1 MTLWLVRGGR
11 RGEYESLALERK
23 LAVIEWNVPDL
34 SNLADRDALRRL
46 LVEHYPDT
54 SPKALSNWESQLWP
68 FVRVMAKG
76 DLVAMPLKGRPAV
89 AIGRVSGPYCRPEGM
104 GEGFHARPVEWFAEV
119 PRSSIGQDLLYSL
132 GAFMTVCRIGRNDA
146 ERRIA
151 ELAKGGKDPALVG
164 GGTPDGRG
172 AGSGDGPALADDTR
186 SEIDLEQVAS
196 DAIRGRL
203 EATFK
208 GHGLSVLVGAIL
220 EAQGY
225 KVRVSPAGPDGGV
238 DIVAGKGALG
248 FDEPRLVVQVKSQSS
263 RVDVP
268 VLRELQ
274 GVMRQFGGQQ
284 GLLVAWGGV
293 TAPLEREA
301 QRLFFEIR
309 IWDAG
314 DVVREMLAVYE
325 SLPDDI
331 QASVPLKR
339 VWALAE
345 G

>member
-1 MTLWLVRGGR
+1 MTLWLVRAGR

-23 LAVIEWNVPDL
+23 LAIIEWSLPDL
-34 SNLADRDALRRL
+34 SGLSDRAELRRL
-46 LVEHYPDT
+46 LQQNYPET
-54 SPKALSNWESQLWP
+54 SAKSLSNWESQLWP
-68 FVRVMAKG
+68 FVSVMQKG

-89 AIGRVSGPYCRPEGM
+89 AIGHVTGPYLRPEGM
-104 GEGFHARPVEWFAEV
+104 PDGYHARPVDWFAEV
-119 PRSSIGQDLLYSL
+119 PRSAIGQDLLYSL
-132 GAFMTVCRIGRNDA
+132 GAFMTVCRIERNDA
-146 ERRIA
+146 ENRIG
-151 ELAKGGKDPALVG
+151 ELARSGRDPALAG
-164 GGTPDGRG
+164 GGLSQRAKATETEQQF
-172 AGSGDGPALADDTR
+172 ADDTR

-196 DAIRGRL
+196 DAIRSRV
-203 EATFK
+203 EAAFK
-208 GHGLSVLVGAIL
+208 GHGLSILIGAIL

-238 DIVAGKGALG
+238 DIVAGKGPLG
-248 FDEPRLVVQVKSQSS
+248 FDHPRLVVQVKSQSS

-314 DVVREMLAVYE
+314 DVVRELLATYE
-325 SLPDDI
+325 SLPEDI

-339 VWALAE
+339 IWTLAE

>member
-23 LAVIEWNVPDL
+23 LAIIEWNVPDL
-34 SNLADRDALRRL
+34 SGLADRDALRRL
-46 LVEHYPDT
+46 LEEHYPDT

-68 FVRVMAKG
+68 FVRLMETG

-89 AIGRVSGPYCRPEGM
+89 AVGRVAGPYCQPKDL
-104 GEGFHARPVEWFAEV
+104 GEGYHARPVDWFAEV
-119 PRSSIGQDLLYSL
+119 PRDSIGQDLRYSL
-132 GAFMTVCRIGRNDA
+132 GAFMTVCRIARNDA
-146 ERRIA
+146 EARIA
-151 ELAKGGKDPALVG
+151 ALAKTGKDPAL
-164 GGTPDGRG
+164 T
-172 AGSGDGPALADDTR
+172 GSSSQTASRRSESADYADDTR

-196 DAIRGRL
+196 DAIRGRI
-203 EATFK
+203 EAAFK
-208 GHGLSVLVGAIL
+208 GHGLSTLVGAIL

-274 GVMRQFGGQQ
+274 GVMRQFGGGQ

-325 SLPDDI
+325 MLPDDI

-339 VWALAE
+339 LWALAE
-345 G
+345 A

>member
-1 MTLWLVRGGR
+1 MTLWLVRAGR

-23 LAVIEWNVPDL
+23 LAIIEWNLPDL
-34 SNLADRDALRRL
+34 SGLADRIELRRL
-46 LVEHYPDT
+46 LEEAYPDT
-54 SPKALSNWESQLWP
+54 PPKTLMNWESQLWP
-68 FVRVMAKG
+68 FVSVMATG
-76 DLVAMPLKGRPAV
+76 DLVALPLKGRPAV
-89 AIGRVSGPYCRPEGM
+89 AVGRVTGSYCRPEGLP
-104 GEGFHARPVEWFAEV
+104 EGYHARPVDWFAEV
-119 PRSSIGQDLLYSL
+119 PRSAIGQDLLYSL
-132 GAFMTVCRIGRNDA
+132 GAFMTVCRIERNDA
-146 ERRIA
+146 EKRIA
-151 ELAKGGKDPALVG
+151 ELAKSGRDPAL
-164 GGTPDGRG
+164 T
-172 AGSGDGPALADDTR
+172 GSSSMSRSRATEGEQQLADDSR

-196 DAIRGRL
+196 DAIRNRV
-203 EATFK
+203 EAAFK
-208 GHGLSVLVGAIL
+208 GHGLSVLIGAIL

-238 DIVAGKGALG
+238 DIVAGKGPLG
-248 FDEPRLVVQVKSQSS
+248 FDHPRLVVQVKSQSS

-314 DVVREMLAVYE
+314 DVVRELLATYEMLPE
-325 SLPDDI
+325 DI

-339 VWALAE
+339 IWTLAE

>member
-1 MTLWLVRGGR
+1 MTLWLVRGGK

-23 LAVIEWNVPDL
+23 LAIIEWNVPDL
-34 SNLADRDALRRL
+34 SNLADREALRSVL
-46 LVEHYPDT
+46 QEHYPDT

-68 FVRVMAKG
+68 FVRVMETG
-76 DLVAMPLKGRPAV
+76 DLVAMPLKGRPAI
-89 AIGRVSGPYCRPEGM
+89 AIGRVSGPYCRPEGL
-104 GEGFHARPVEWFAEV
+104 GEGYHARPVDWFAEV

-132 GAFMTVCRIGRNDA
+132 GAFMTVCRIERNDA
-146 ERRIA
+146 ERRIT
-151 ELAKGGKDPALVG
+151 ELAKGGKDPALA
-164 GGTPDGRG
+164 GGTPSGRKPG
-172 AGSGDGPALADDTR
+172 QGEETELADDTR
-186 SEIDLEQVAS
+186 SEIDIEQVAS
-196 DAIRGRL
+196 DAIRSRI
-203 EATFK
+203 EAAFK
-208 GHGLSVLVGAIL
+208 GHGLSILVGAIL

-238 DIVAGKGALG
+238 DIVAGKGPLG
-248 FDEPRLVVQVKSQSS
+248 FDNPRLVVQVKSQSN

-274 GVMRQFGGQQ
+274 GVMRQFGGEQ

-325 SLPDDI
+325 TLPDDI

-345 G
+345 A